1 LKCEKCGFI
10 SFDFNVSCPSCN
22 KDLTSVRNR
31 LGVHYTEPEVG
42 LEEFFLGGPGGTASS
57 SAGKTTAAATS
68 APQEEAELDLD
79 SVGDEFE
86 FTLDD

>member
-1 LKCEKCGFI
+1 MKCEKCGFV
-10 SFDFNVSCPSCN
+10 SFEYNLACPSCS
-22 KDLTSVRNR
+22 KDLGAIRTR
-31 LGVHYTEPEVG
+31 LGIHYTEPEIG
-42 LEEFFLGGPGGTASS
+42 LEEFFLAGPGGTA
-57 SAGKTTAAATS
+57 ATAAGRSGVGAAP